1 MNKLLALLLV
11 LTVTSV
17 ASATLQISVNGNLEP
32 VDSEIIIE
40 PSDVITLDIWTDAVI
55 NPFEAIT
62 WMLVCDT
69 SLGTITHEK
78 ATTHPAMTISGY
90 TVDFPAIIPPAG
102 EEGIWGIA
110 ANTTITPVPAG
121 TVLADL
127 IEFHCERPGDVVIS
141 LYDAPDGSPPT
152 QLFDSVIIHQI
163 PEPASMLLLGLGGLL
178 LRRRK

>member
-62 WMLVCDT
+62 WMLVCDVT
-69 SLGTITHEK
+69 GGTISGGVSV
-78 ATTHPAMTISGY
+78 HPAMTISGP
-90 TVDFPAIIPPAG
+90 TTQFPAIVPPQG